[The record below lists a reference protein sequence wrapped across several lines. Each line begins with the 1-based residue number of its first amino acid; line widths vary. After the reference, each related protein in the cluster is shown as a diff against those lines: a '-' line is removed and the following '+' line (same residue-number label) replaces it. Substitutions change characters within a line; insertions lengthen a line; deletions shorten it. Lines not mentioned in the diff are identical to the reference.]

1 MILRDVRVVDLSG
14 GIAGAYLSRLFA
26 DAGADVIRV
35 ESEAGAELRRRSAVP
50 VAEGD
55 NGPLFSF
62 LAAGTRSVSG
72 ALGED
77 ATEELLASADLIVV
91 DDTLTPTAV
100 AGIEARHRSGVITS
114 IRPYGLKGPWAERS
128 LNEFLVQADTGSI
141 SCRGHVSLPPYMAG
155 GDVFEWMAACYAAP
169 PSLAAIDRARRCG
182 RGEVVDVSMA
192 ESTALAASTFA
203 DLSQQMSGRTELPT
217 RSIETPSIERARDGW
232 VGFNTNTRQQFQG
245 FCLMIER
252 PDLMDSEWGDL
263 RTRTAR
269 LDEWSAIVNEW
280 MAEHSVAEIVELAS
294 ELRVPV
300 ARVND
305 GAGVLSEEHL
315 VARGFFATTAEGFRA
330 PRSPRKI
337 DGERSPIP
345 GPAPAI
351 GEHTGQIEPRG
362 GPEPAAVGTVS
373 SGSGGSP
380 DGAVM
385 GAVASEPRGGP
396 ESVGAAS
403 SSDPDAR
410 PLAGVRVVDLTSWW
424 AGPCATQAMA
434 ALGADVIH
442 VESVSHPD
450 GMRLTG
456 MMFGKERWWEWGHM
470 FLAANHDKRALT
482 LDLND
487 PRGRELLLLLVDGA
501 DVVVENFSP
510 RVIEAFGLGWEEL
523 RARNPRLVMVR
534 MPAFG
539 LDGPWR
545 ERVGFAQTMEQMSG
559 MAWLT
564 GHEADQPRIPRG
576 PCDPIAGM
584 HGCFAALLGLRK
596 RNATGQ
602 GVFIESAMV
611 EGAINCAA
619 ELIVEYSANGVRLN
633 RLGNRSRFAAP
644 QGIYETAEPEQWL
657 AISCDSDEAWSA
669 LAGVIGVDAA
679 DLATLEDRQAAHDEL
694 DQHLSRWAA
703 RRSLEAAVDEL
714 ARAGVPAVACRNHAT
729 LRFHPQF
736 EARGFYELVEHR
748 EVGTHYMPA
757 QPYRM
762 RGIERWITNAT
773 PTLGQHNHE
782 ILTELGLSA
791 SEIASLEESG
801 VIGTVPVL

>member
-1 MILRDVRVVDLSG
+1 MILQDIRVIDLSS
-14 GIAGAYLSRLFA
+14 GIAGAYLSRLFV

-35 ESEAGAELRRRSAVP
+35 ETEAGVDLRRRSTAP
-50 VAEGD
+50 VAEGT
-55 NGPLFSF
+55 NGPLFLF
-62 LAAGTRSVSG
+62 LAAGTRSVVG
-72 ALGED
+72 TLGD
-77 ATEELLASADLIVV
+77 ASTEELLASADLIVV
-91 DDTLTPTAV
+91 DDTLTPADV
-100 AGIEARHRSGVITS
+100 AGIQERHRFAVITS
-114 IRPYGLKGPWAERS
+114 IRPYGLEGPWAERS

-141 SCRGHVSLPPYMAG
+141 SCRGHVSLPPYAAG

-169 PSLAAIDRARRCG
+169 PALAAVDRSRRCG
-182 RGEVVDVSMA
+182 LGEVVDVSIA

-203 DLSQQMSGRTELPT
+203 DLSQQMSSRADLPK
-217 RSIETPSIERARDGW
+217 RSLETPSIERAKDGW
-232 VGFNTNTRQQFQG
+232 VGFNTNTRQQFQN

-252 PDLMDSEWGDL
+252 PDLMDSEWADL
-263 RTRTAR
+263 RTRTGR

-315 VARGFFATTAEGFRA
+315 VARGFFATTAEGFEA
-330 PRSPRKI
+330 PRSPRRI
-337 DGERSPIP
+337 DGERPPIP
-345 GPAPAI
+345 GPAPVI
-351 GEHTGQIEPRG
+351 GEHTGQIEPR
-362 GPEPAAVGTVS
+362 PRPAPAAS
-373 SGSGGSP
+373 
-380 DGAVM
+380 
-385 GAVASEPRGGP
+385 
-396 ESVGAAS
+396 AANAPA
-403 SSDPDAR
+403 DLTAR
-410 PLAGVRVVDLTSWW
+410 PLAGIRVVDLTSWW

-442 VESVSHPD
+442 VESVTHPD

-470 FLAANHDKRALT
+470 FLAANHDKRGLT

-487 PRGRELLLLLVDGA
+487 PQGRELLLSLVDGA

-510 RVIEAFGLGWEEL
+510 RVIEAFDLGWDVLSE
-523 RARNPRLVMVR
+523 RNPQLVMVR

-584 HGCFAALLGLRK
+584 HGCFAALLGIRK
-596 RNATGQ
+596 RNSTGS

-619 ELIVEYSANGVRLN
+619 EMIVEYSANGTTLS

-644 QGIYETAEPEQWL
+644 QGIYETAESEQWL
-657 AISCDSDEAWSA
+657 AISCDSDEAWLA
-669 LAGVIGVDAA
+669 LAAAIGVDAGEF
-679 DLATLEDRQAAHDEL
+679 ATLEDRQAAHDEI
-694 DQHLSRWAA
+694 DQLVARWAE
-703 RRSLEAAVDEL
+703 RRGLTQAEEEL
-714 ARAGVPAVACRNHAT
+714 VGAGVPAIACRNHAT

-791 SEIASLEESG
+791 AEIASLEQSG
-801 VIGTVPVL
+801 RIGTIPVL

>member
-1 MILRDVRVVDLSG
+1 MILGDVRVVDLSV

-35 ESEAGAELRRRSAVP
+35 EPEAGVGLRRRSSIRVS
-50 VAEGD
+50 EGAD
-55 NGPLFSF
+55 GPLFSF
-62 LAAGTRSVSG
+62 LAAGTRSVVG
-72 ALGED
+72 RLGEE
-77 ATEELLASADLIVV
+77 AVEELLASADLIVV
-91 DDTLTPTAV
+91 DDTLGPAV
-100 AGIEARHRSGVITS
+100 VGDIEGRHRFAVITS
-114 IRPYGLKGPWAERS
+114 IRPYGLKGPWAQRS

-141 SCRGHVSLPPYMAG
+141 ICRGHASLPPYMAG

-169 PSLAAIDRARRCG
+169 PSLAAVDRSRRCG
-182 RGEVVDVSMA
+182 TGEVVDVSIA

-203 DLSQQMSGRTELPT
+203 DLSQQMSGRTDLPM

-232 VGFNTNTRQQFQG
+232 VGFNTNTRQQFQS

-252 PDLMDSEWGDL
+252 PDLMDSEWADL

-280 MAEHSVAEIVELAS
+280 MERHAVSEIVELAS

-315 VARGFFATTAEGFRA
+315 LARGFFAATADGFEA
-330 PRSPRKI
+330 PRSPRRI
-337 DGERSPIP
+337 DGERPPVP

-351 GEHTGQIEPRG
+351 GEHTGQIEPRPRP
-362 GPEPAAVGTVS
+362 GP
-373 SGSGGSP
+373 
-380 DGAVM
+380 
-385 GAVASEPRGGP
+385 
-396 ESVGAAS
+396 AS
-403 SSDPDAR
+403 SAAADPDAR
-410 PLAGVRVVDLTSWW
+410 PLAGIRVIDLTSWW

-442 VESVSHPD
+442 VESVTHPD

-456 MMFGKERWWEWGHM
+456 MMFGHQRWWEWGHM
-470 FLAANHDKRALT
+470 FLAVNHDKRGLT

-487 PRGRELLLLLVDGA
+487 PRGRELLLRLVDGA

-510 RVIEAFGLGWEEL
+510 RVFEAFDLNWDVLSE
-523 RARNPRLVMVR
+523 RNPQLVMVR

-596 RNATGQ
+596 RDTTGK

-619 ELIVEYSANGVRLN
+619 EMIVEYSANGVTLN

-657 AISCDSDEAWSA
+657 AISCGSDQAWMA
-669 LAGVIGVDAA
+669 LAGVVGVDA
-679 DLATLEDRQAAHDEL
+679 DEYATLEERQGAHDQIDL
-694 DQHLSRWAA
+694 HVARWVASRTLVQA
-703 RRSLEAAVDEL
+703 EDEL
-714 ARAGVPAVACRNHAT
+714 AEAGVDAIACRNHSR

-736 EARGFYELVEHR
+736 EDRRFYELVEHP

-773 PTLGQHNHE
+773 PMLGQHNHE

>member
-1 MILRDVRVVDLSG
+1 MILQDIRVIDLSS
-14 GIAGAYLSRLFA
+14 GIAGAYLSRLFV

-35 ESEAGAELRRRSAVP
+35 ETEAGVGLRRRSTAP
-50 VAEGD
+50 VAEGT

-62 LAAGTRSVSG
+62 LAAGTRSVVG
-72 ALGED
+72 ALGD
-77 ATEELLASADLIVV
+77 TATEELLASADLIVV
-91 DDTLTPTAV
+91 DDTLTPADV
-100 AGIEARHRSGVITS
+100 AGIQERHRFAVITS
-114 IRPYGLKGPWAERS
+114 IRPYGLEGPWAERS
-128 LNEFLVQADTGSI
+128 FNEFLVQADTGSI
-141 SCRGHVSLPPYMAG
+141 SCRGHVSLPPYAAG

-169 PSLAAIDRARRCG
+169 PALAAVDRSRRCG
-182 RGEVVDVSMA
+182 LGEVVDVSIA

-203 DLSQQMSGRTELPT
+203 DLSQQMSGRADLPK
-217 RSIETPSIERARDGW
+217 RSLETPSIERAKDGW
-232 VGFNTNTRQQFQG
+232 VGFNTNTRQQFQN

-252 PDLMDSEWGDL
+252 PDLMDSEWADL
-263 RTRTAR
+263 RTRTGR

-315 VARGFFATTAEGFRA
+315 VARGFFATTAEGFEA
-330 PRSPRKI
+330 PRSPRRI
-337 DGERSPIP
+337 DGERPPIP
-345 GPAPAI
+345 GPAPVI
-351 GEHTGQIEPRG
+351 GEHTGQIEPR
-362 GPEPAAVGTVS
+362 PRPAPAAS
-373 SGSGGSP
+373 
-380 DGAVM
+380 
-385 GAVASEPRGGP
+385 
-396 ESVGAAS
+396 AANAPA
-403 SSDPDAR
+403 DLTAR
-410 PLAGVRVVDLTSWW
+410 PLAGIRVVDLTSWW

-442 VESVSHPD
+442 VESVTHPD

-470 FLAANHDKRALT
+470 FLAANHDKRGLT

-487 PRGRELLLLLVDGA
+487 PQGRELLLSLVDGA

-510 RVIEAFGLGWEEL
+510 RVIEAFDLGWDVL
-523 RARNPRLVMVR
+523 SKRNPQLVMVR

-584 HGCFAALLGLRK
+584 HGCFAALVGLRK
-596 RNATGQ
+596 RNSTGS

-619 ELIVEYSANGVRLN
+619 EMIVEHSANGTRLS

-644 QGIYETAEPEQWL
+644 QGIYETAESEQWL
-657 AISCDSDEAWSA
+657 AISCDSDEAWLA
-669 LAGVIGVDAA
+669 LAAAIGVDAGEF
-679 DLATLEDRQAAHDEL
+679 ATLEDRQAAHDEI
-694 DQHLSRWAA
+694 DQLVARWAE
-703 RRSLEAAVDEL
+703 RRGLTQAEEEL
-714 ARAGVPAVACRNHAT
+714 VGAGVPAIACRNHAT

-791 SEIASLEESG
+791 AEIASLEQSG
-801 VIGTVPVL
+801 RIGTIPVL

>member
-1 MILRDVRVVDLSG
+1 MILQDIRVIDLSS
-14 GIAGAYLSRLFA
+14 GIAGAYLSRLFV

-35 ESEAGAELRRRSAVP
+35 ETEAGVDLRRRSSVP
-50 VAEGD
+50 LADGA

-62 LAAGTRSVSG
+62 LAAGTRSVVG
-72 ALGED
+72 ALGD
-77 ATEELLASADLIVV
+77 ASTEELLASADLIVV
-91 DDTLTPTAV
+91 DDTLTPADV
-100 AGIEARHRSGVITS
+100 GGFQERHRFAVITS
-114 IRPYGLKGPWAERS
+114 IRPYGLEGPWAERS

-169 PSLAAIDRARRCG
+169 PTLAAVDRSRRCG
-182 RGEVVDVSMA
+182 LGEVVDVSIA

-217 RSIETPSIERARDGW
+217 RSIETPSIERAKDGW
-232 VGFNTNTRQQFQG
+232 VGFNTNTRQQFQN

-252 PDLMDSEWGDL
+252 PDLMDSEWADL
-263 RTRTAR
+263 RTRTGR
-269 LDEWSAIVNEW
+269 LGEWSAIVNEW
-280 MAEHSVAEIVELAS
+280 MAQHSVAEIVDLAS

-315 VARGFFATTAEGFRA
+315 VERDFFANTAEGFEA

-337 DGERSPIP
+337 DGERPPIP

-351 GEHTGQIEPRG
+351 GEHTGQIASRPR
-362 GPEPAAVGTVS
+362 PAPAANA
-373 SGSGGSP
+373 P
-380 DGAVM
+380 D
-385 GAVASEPRGGP
+385 
-396 ESVGAAS
+396 
-403 SSDPDAR
+403 DLTAR
-410 PLAGVRVVDLTSWW
+410 PLAGIRVVDLTSWW

-442 VESVSHPD
+442 VESVTHPD

-456 MMFGKERWWEWGHM
+456 MMFGKQRWWEWGHM
-470 FLAANHDKRALT
+470 FLAANHDKRGLT

-487 PRGRELLLLLVDGA
+487 QQGRDLLLSLVDGA

-510 RVIEAFGLGWEEL
+510 RVIEAFDLGWDVL
-523 RARNPRLVMVR
+523 SKRNPQLVMVR

-584 HGCFAALLGLRK
+584 HGCFAALLGIRK
-596 RNATGQ
+596 RNSTGS

-619 ELIVEYSANGVRLN
+619 EMIVEYSANGTTLS

-644 QGIYETAEPEQWL
+644 QGIYETAESEQWL
-657 AISCDSDEAWSA
+657 AISCDSDEAWLA
-669 LAGVIGVDAA
+669 LAAAIGVDAGEF
-679 DLATLEDRQAAHDEL
+679 ATLEDRQAAHDEI
-694 DQHLSRWAA
+694 DQLVARWAESRGLTQA
-703 RRSLEAAVDEL
+703 EEEL
-714 ARAGVPAVACRNHAT
+714 VGAGVPAIACRNHAT

-791 SEIASLEESG
+791 AEIASLEQSG
-801 VIGTVPVL
+801 RIGTIPVV

>member
-1 MILRDVRVVDLSG
+1 MILRDVRVADLSG

-35 ESEAGAELRRRSAVP
+35 ESETGVDLRRRSAVP
-50 VAEGD
+50 LADGD

-62 LAAGTRSVSG
+62 LAAGTRSVVG
-72 ALGED
+72 ALGEG
-77 ATEELLASADLIVV
+77 ATEELLAGADLIVV
-91 DDTLTPTAV
+91 DDTLSPAVV
-100 AGIEARHRSGVITS
+100 AGIEARHRSAVITS
-114 IRPYGLKGPWAERS
+114 IRPYGLEGPWAERS

-169 PSLAAIDRARRCG
+169 PSLAAVDWARRSG
-182 RGEVVDVSMA
+182 PGEVVDVSIA

-217 RSIETPSIERARDGW
+217 RSIETPSIERAKDGW

-315 VARGFFATTAEGFRA
+315 VARGFFATTAEGFKA
-330 PRSPRKI
+330 PRSARKI

-351 GEHTGQIEPRG
+351 GEHTGRIEPRRC
-362 GPEPAAVGTVS
+362 PVPAANA
-373 SGSGGSP
+373 
-380 DGAVM
+380 AVD
-385 GAVASEPRGGP
+385 A
-396 ESVGAAS
+396 
-403 SSDPDAR
+403 DAR

-442 VESVSHPD
+442 VESVTHPD

-470 FLAANHDKRALT
+470 FLAVNHDKRALT

-487 PRGRELLLLLVDGA
+487 PRGRELLLSLVDGA

-523 RARNPRLVMVR
+523 RNRNPRLVMVR

-596 RNATGQ
+596 RDATGE

-619 ELIVEYSANGVRLN
+619 ELIVEHSANSVALN

-644 QGIYETAEPEQWL
+644 QGVYETAEPEQWL
-657 AISCDSDEAWSA
+657 AVSCDSDEAWSA
-669 LAGVIGVDAA
+669 LAGVIGVGAA
-679 DLATLEDRQAAHDEL
+679 DFATLEDRQAAHDEL
-694 DQHLSRWAA
+694 DRHISRWAA
-703 RRSLEAAVDEL
+703 RRSLEGAVDEL
-714 ARAGVPAVACRNHAT
+714 ASAAVPAIACRNHAE

-736 EARGFYELVEHR
+736 EARGFYELVEHP
-748 EVGTHYMPA
+748 EAGTHYMPA

-762 RGIERWITNAT
+762 RGIERWITDAT

-782 ILTELGLSA
+782 ILAELGLSA
-791 SEIASLEESG
+791 SEIQSLEESG

>member
-1 MILRDVRVVDLSG
+1 MILRDVRVADLSG
-14 GIAGAYLSRLFA
+14 GISGAYLSRLFA
-26 DAGADVIRV
+26 DAGADVVRV
-35 ESEAGAELRRRSAVP
+35 ESETGVELRRRSAVP

-62 LAAGTRSVSG
+62 LAAGTRSVVG
-72 ALGED
+72 ALGEQ
-77 ATEELLASADLIVV
+77 AVEEMLADADLIVV
-91 DDTLTPTAV
+91 DDTLTPADV
-100 AGIEARHRSGVITS
+100 AGVEARHRFGVITS
-114 IRPYGLKGPWAERS
+114 IRPYGLTGPWAERS

-169 PSLAAIDRARRCG
+169 PTLAAIDRARRSG
-182 RGEVVDVSMA
+182 RGEVVDVSIA
-192 ESTALAASTFA
+192 ESSALAASTFA

-269 LDEWSAIVNEW
+269 LDEWSAIVDEW
-280 MAEHSVAEIVELAS
+280 MAEHSVAEIVESAS

-315 VARGFFATTAEGFRA
+315 VARGFFAATAEGFEA
-330 PRSPRKI
+330 PRSPRRV
-337 DGERSPIP
+337 DGERPPVP

-351 GEHTGQIEPRG
+351 DEHTGRIEPRCR
-362 GPEPAAVGTVS
+362 PAPTANA
-373 SGSGGSP
+373 P
-380 DGAVM
+380 A
-385 GAVASEPRGGP
+385 
-396 ESVGAAS
+396 
-403 SSDPDAR
+403 DPDAR
-410 PLAGVRVVDLTSWW
+410 PLAGIRVVDLTSWW

-470 FLAANHDKRALT
+470 FLAANHDKRGLT

-487 PRGRELLLLLVDGA
+487 PRGRDLLLSLVDGA

-596 RNATGQ
+596 RNATGE

-611 EGAINCAA
+611 EGAVNCAA
-619 ELIVEYSANGVRLN
+619 ELIVEYSANGVTLD

-644 QGIYETAEPEQWL
+644 QGVYETAEPEQWL
-657 AISCDSDEAWSA
+657 AVCCDSDEAWSA

-679 DLATLEDRQAAHDEL
+679 DFATLEDRQAAHDEL
-694 DQHLSRWAA
+694 DRHISRWAA
-703 RRSLEAAVDEL
+703 RRSLEGAVDEL
-714 ARAGVPAVACRNHAT
+714 ARAGAGAVACRNHAE

-736 EARGFYELVEHR
+736 EARGFYELVEHP

-791 SEIASLEESG
+791 SEIASLEQSG
-801 VIGTVPVL
+801 VIGTAPVL

>member
-1 MILRDVRVVDLSG
+1 MLTPVLQDVRVVDLSS
-14 GIAGAYLSRLFA
+14 GIAGAYLSRLFV
-26 DAGADVIRV
+26 DAGADVVRV
-35 ESEAGAELRRRSAVP
+35 ESETGAALRRRSAVP
-50 VAEGD
+50 LAEGA
-55 NGPLFSF
+55 NGALFTF
-62 LAAGTRSVSG
+62 LAAGTRSVVG
-72 ALGED
+72 ALSDG
-77 ATEELLASADLIVV
+77 AIEELLASTDLIVV
-91 DDTLTPTAV
+91 DDALTPADV
-100 AGIEARHRSGVITS
+100 DGIHQRHRFGVITS
-114 IRPYGLKGPWAERS
+114 IRPYGLEGPWAEKR
-128 LNEFLVQADTGSI
+128 LNEFLLQADSGSI
-141 SCRGHVSLPPYMAG
+141 LCRGHASMPPYMAG

-169 PSLAAIDRARRCG
+169 PTLAAIDRSRRCG
-182 RGEVVDVSMA
+182 QGEVVDVSIA

-203 DLSQQMSGRTELPT
+203 DLSQQMSGRTDLAA
-217 RSIETPSIERARDGW
+217 RSLETPSIERAEDGW
-232 VGFNTNTRQQFQG
+232 VGFNTNTRQQFQS

-252 PDLMDSEWGDL
+252 PDLMDSEWADL

-280 MAEHSVAEIVELAS
+280 MAQHSVAEIVELAS

-315 VARGFFATTAEGFRA
+315 VARGFFADTAEGFRA
-330 PRSPRKI
+330 PRSPRMI
-337 DGERSPIP
+337 DGERPPIP

-351 GEHTGQIEPRG
+351 GEHSGRIESRPRL
-362 GPEPAAVGTVS
+362 
-373 SGSGGSP
+373 
-380 DGAVM
+380 
-385 GAVASEPRGGP
+385 
-396 ESVGAAS
+396 ESVATTENAS
-403 SSDPDAR
+403 GDPTAR
-410 PLAGVRVVDLTSWW
+410 PLTGIRVVDLTSWW

-442 VESVSHPD
+442 VESVTHPD

-470 FLAANHDKRALT
+470 FLAANHDKRGLT

-487 PRGRELLLLLVDGA
+487 PQGRELLLSLVEGA

-510 RVIEAFGLGWEEL
+510 RVIEAFDLDWNVL
-523 RARNPRLVMVR
+523 RERNPRLVMVR

-559 MAWLT
+559 MAALT
-564 GHEADQPRIPRG
+564 GHETDQPRIPRG

-584 HGCFAALLGLRK
+584 HGCFAALLGIRK
-596 RNATGQ
+596 RDSTGG

-619 ELIVEYSANGVRLN
+619 EMIVEYSANGATLS

-644 QGIYETAEPEQWL
+644 QGIYETVESEQWL
-657 AISCDSDEAWSA
+657 AISCDSDEAWRS
-669 LAGVIGVDAA
+669 LAEVIGADAEEF
-679 DLATLEDRQAAHDEL
+679 ATLEDRQAAHDEI
-694 DQHLSRWAA
+694 DQLVARWAENRDLTQA
-703 RRSLEAAVDEL
+703 EEEL
-714 ARAGVPAVACRNHAT
+714 VGAGVGAIACRNHAV

-736 EARGFYELVEHR
+736 EARGFYELVEHC
-748 EVGTHYMPA
+748 EVGIHYMPG

-791 SEIASLEESG
+791 AEIASLEQSG
-801 VIGTVPVL
+801 RIGTIPVL

>member
-1 MILRDVRVVDLSG
+1 MTRILQDVRVVDLSG

-26 DAGADVIRV
+26 DAGADVVRV
-35 ESEAGAELRRRSAVP
+35 ESEAGVDLRRRSAAP
-50 VAEGD
+50 LEEGA
-55 NGPLFSF
+55 NGPLFAF
-62 LAAGTRSVSG
+62 LAAGTRSVVG
-72 ALGED
+72 ALND
-77 ATEELLASADLIVV
+77 AATEELLATADLIVV
-91 DDTLTPTAV
+91 DDSLTPSEV
-100 AGIEARHRSGVITS
+100 DGIHERHRLAVITS
-114 IRPYGLKGPWAERS
+114 IRPYGLHGPWANRR

-141 SCRGHVSLPPYMAG
+141 LCRGHVSMPPYMAG

-169 PSLAAIDRARRCG
+169 PSLAAIDRSRRCG
-182 RGEVVDVSMA
+182 QCEIVDVSIA

-203 DLSQQMSGRTELPT
+203 DLSQQMSGRTDLPM
-217 RSIETPSIERARDGW
+217 RSLETPSIERARDGW
-232 VGFNTNTRQQFQG
+232 VGFNTNTRQQFQS

-252 PDLMDSEWGDL
+252 PDLMDSEWADL

-269 LDEWSAIVNEW
+269 LDEWSAIVDEW
-280 MAEHSVAEIVELAS
+280 MAQHSVAEIVEAAS

-315 VARGFFATTAEGFRA
+315 VARGFFADTAAGFAA
-330 PRSPRKI
+330 PRSPRII
-337 DGERSPIP
+337 DGERPPAP
-345 GPAPAI
+345 GPAPMI
-351 GEHTGQIEPRG
+351 GEHTGRIESRPRV
-362 GPEPAAVGTVS
+362 EPVRGAPDA
-373 SGSGGSP
+373 SG
-380 DGAVM
+380 
-385 GAVASEPRGGP
+385 
-396 ESVGAAS
+396 
-403 SSDPDAR
+403 DPTAR

-442 VESVSHPD
+442 VESVTHPD

-456 MMFGKERWWEWGHM
+456 MMFGKQRWWEWGHM
-470 FLAANHDKRALT
+470 FLAANHDKRGLT

-487 PRGRELLLLLVDGA
+487 PEGRELLLALVEGA

-510 RVIEAFGLGWEEL
+510 RVIEAFDLDWDVL
-523 RARNPRLVMVR
+523 RARNPQLVMVR

-564 GHEADQPRIPRG
+564 GHETDQPRIPRG

-584 HGCFAALLGLRK
+584 HGCFAALLGIRK
-596 RNATGQ
+596 RDSTGR

-619 ELIVEYSANGVRLN
+619 EMIVEYSANGTTLS

-644 QGIYETAEPEQWL
+644 QGVYETAEPEQWL
-657 AISCDSDEAWSA
+657 AISCDSDEAWLA
-669 LAGVIGVDAA
+669 LTKVIGVDTEQY
-679 DLATLEDRQAAHDEL
+679 ATLRDRQAAHDEIDRL
-694 DQHLSRWAA
+694 VARWAVT
-703 RRSLEAAVDEL
+703 RSPAQAEEEL
-714 ARAGVPAVACRNHAT
+714 VGAGVGAIACRNHAT

-736 EARGFYELVEHR
+736 EARGFYELVEHS
-748 EVGTHYMPA
+748 EVGTHYMPG

-762 RGIERWITNAT
+762 RGIEQWIINAT

-782 ILTELGLSA
+782 ILTELGLSTA
-791 SEIASLEESG
+791 EIASLERSG
-801 VIGTVPVL
+801 RIGTVPVL

>member
-1 MILRDVRVVDLSG
+1 MLTPVLQDVRVVDLSS
-14 GIAGAYLSRLFA
+14 GIAGAYLSRLFV
-26 DAGADVIRV
+26 DAGADVVRV
-35 ESEAGAELRRRSAVP
+35 ESEAGAALRRRSAVP
-50 VAEGD
+50 LAEGA
-55 NGPLFSF
+55 NGALFTF
-62 LAAGTRSVSG
+62 LAAGTRSVVG
-72 ALGED
+72 ALRD
-77 ATEELLASADLIVV
+77 AAVEELLAGTDLIVV
-91 DDTLTPTAV
+91 DDAFTPADV
-100 AGIEARHRSGVITS
+100 DGIHQRHRFGVITS
-114 IRPYGLKGPWAERS
+114 IRPYGLEGPWAEKR
-128 LNEFLVQADTGSI
+128 LNEFLLQADSGSI
-141 SCRGHVSLPPYMAG
+141 LCRGHASMPPYMAG

-169 PSLAAIDRARRCG
+169 PSLAAIDRSRRCG
-182 RGEVVDVSMA
+182 QGEVVDVSIA

-203 DLSQQMSGRTELPT
+203 DLSHQMSGRTDLAA
-217 RSIETPSIERARDGW
+217 RSLETPSIERAEDGW
-232 VGFNTNTRQQFQG
+232 VGFNTNTRQQFQN

-252 PDLMDSEWGDL
+252 PDLMDSEWADL

-280 MAEHSVAEIVELAS
+280 MPQHSVAEIVELAS

-315 VARGFFATTAEGFRA
+315 VARGFFADTAEGFKA
-330 PRSPRKI
+330 PRSPRMI
-337 DGERSPIP
+337 DGERPPIP
-345 GPAPAI
+345 GPAPTI
-351 GEHTGQIEPRG
+351 GEHTGQIESRPRLEPMAT
-362 GPEPAAVGTVS
+362 PENA
-373 SGSGGSP
+373 SG
-380 DGAVM
+380 
-385 GAVASEPRGGP
+385 
-396 ESVGAAS
+396 
-403 SSDPDAR
+403 DPTAR
-410 PLAGVRVVDLTSWW
+410 PLTGIRVVDLTSWW

-442 VESVSHPD
+442 VESVTHPD

-470 FLAANHDKRALT
+470 FLAANHDKRGLT

-487 PRGRELLLLLVDGA
+487 PQGRELLLSLVEGA

-510 RVIEAFGLGWEEL
+510 RVIEAFDLDWNVL
-523 RARNPRLVMVR
+523 RERNPQLVMVR

-559 MAWLT
+559 MAALT
-564 GHEADQPRIPRG
+564 GHETDQPRIPRG

-584 HGCFAALLGLRK
+584 HGCFAALLGIRK
-596 RNATGQ
+596 RDSTGR

-619 ELIVEYSANGVRLN
+619 EMIVEYSANGATLS

-644 QGIYETAEPEQWL
+644 QGIYETAESEQWL
-657 AISCDSDEAWSA
+657 AISCDSDEAWRA
-669 LAGVIGVDAA
+669 LAEVIGADAEEF
-679 DLATLEDRQAAHDEL
+679 ATLEDRQAAHDEIDKL
-694 DQHLSRWAA
+694 VARWAENRDLTQA
-703 RRSLEAAVDEL
+703 EEEL
-714 ARAGVPAVACRNHAT
+714 VGAGVGAIACRNHAV

-736 EARGFYELVEHR
+736 EARGFYELVEHC
-748 EVGTHYMPA
+748 EVGTHYMPG

-791 SEIASLEESG
+791 AEIASLEQSG
-801 VIGTVPVL
+801 RIGTVPVL

>member
-1 MILRDVRVVDLSG
+1 MILQDIRVIDLSS
-14 GIAGAYLSRLFA
+14 GIAGAYLSRLFV

-35 ESEAGAELRRRSAVP
+35 ETEAGVGLRRRSSVP
-50 VAEGD
+50 LADGA
-55 NGPLFSF
+55 NGPLFLF
-62 LAAGTRSVSG
+62 LAAGTRSVAG
-72 ALGED
+72 ALGD
-77 ATEELLASADLIVV
+77 ASTEELLASADLIVV
-91 DDTLTPTAV
+91 DDTLTPADV
-100 AGIEARHRSGVITS
+100 AGIQRRHRIAVITS
-114 IRPYGLKGPWAERS
+114 IRPYGLEGPWAERS
-128 LNEFLVQADTGSI
+128 LNEFLVQADTGST

-169 PSLAAIDRARRCG
+169 PSLAAIDRSRRCG
-182 RGEVVDVSMA
+182 RGEVVDVSIA

-203 DLSQQMSGRTELPT
+203 DLSQQMSGRTDLPK
-217 RSIETPSIERARDGW
+217 RSLETPSIERAKDGW
-232 VGFNTNTRQQFQG
+232 VGFNTNTRQQFQN

-252 PDLMDSEWGDL
+252 PDLMDSEWADL
-263 RTRTAR
+263 RTRTGR

-315 VARGFFATTAEGFRA
+315 VARGFFANTAEGFEA
-330 PRSPRKI
+330 PRSPRRI
-337 DGERSPIP
+337 DGERPPIP

-351 GEHTGQIEPRG
+351 GEHTGQIESRPR
-362 GPEPAAVGTVS
+362 PAPAAS
-373 SGSGGSP
+373 
-380 DGAVM
+380 
-385 GAVASEPRGGP
+385 
-396 ESVGAAS
+396 AANAPA
-403 SSDPDAR
+403 DLTAR
-410 PLAGVRVVDLTSWW
+410 PLAGIRVVDLTSWW

-442 VESVSHPD
+442 VESVTHPD

-456 MMFGKERWWEWGHM
+456 MMFDKQRWWEWGHM
-470 FLAANHDKRALT
+470 FLAANHDKRGLT

-487 PRGRELLLLLVDGA
+487 QQGRELLLSLVDSA

-510 RVIEAFGLGWEEL
+510 RVIEAFDLGWDVL
-523 RARNPRLVMVR
+523 SKRNPQLVMVR

-584 HGCFAALLGLRK
+584 HGCFAALVGIRK
-596 RNATGQ
+596 RNSTGS
-602 GVFIESAMV
+602 GVFVESAMV

-619 ELIVEYSANGVRLN
+619 EMIVEYSANGTTLS

-644 QGIYETAEPEQWL
+644 QGIYETAESEQWL
-657 AISCDSDEAWSA
+657 AISCDSDEAWLA
-669 LAGVIGVDAA
+669 LAAAIGVDAGEF
-679 DLATLEDRQAAHDEL
+679 ATLEDRQAAHDEI
-694 DQHLSRWAA
+694 DQLVVRWAE
-703 RRSLEAAVDEL
+703 RRGLTQAEEEL
-714 ARAGVPAVACRNHAT
+714 VGAGVPAIACRNHAT

-748 EVGTHYMPA
+748 EVGPHYMPA

-791 SEIASLEESG
+791 AEIASLEQSG
-801 VIGTVPVL
+801 RIGTIPVL

>member
-1 MILRDVRVVDLSG
+1 MILQDIRVIDLSS
-14 GIAGAYLSRLFA
+14 GIAGAYLSRLFV

-35 ESEAGAELRRRSAVP
+35 ETEAGVGLRRRSTAP
-50 VAEGD
+50 VAEGT

-62 LAAGTRSVSG
+62 LAAGTRSVVG
-72 ALGED
+72 ALGD
-77 ATEELLASADLIVV
+77 TATEELLASADLIVV
-91 DDTLTPTAV
+91 DDTLTPADV
-100 AGIEARHRSGVITS
+100 AGIQERHRFAVITS
-114 IRPYGLKGPWAERS
+114 IRPYGLEGPWAERS

-141 SCRGHVSLPPYMAG
+141 SCRGHVSLPPYAAG

-169 PSLAAIDRARRCG
+169 PALAAVDRSRRCG
-182 RGEVVDVSMA
+182 LGEVVDVSIA

-203 DLSQQMSGRTELPT
+203 DLSQQMSGRADLPK
-217 RSIETPSIERARDGW
+217 RSLETPSIERAQDGW
-232 VGFNTNTRQQFQG
+232 VGFNTNTHQQFQN

-252 PDLMDSEWGDL
+252 PDLMDSEWADL
-263 RTRTAR
+263 RTRTGR

-315 VARGFFATTAEGFRA
+315 VARGFFATTAEGFEA
-330 PRSPRKI
+330 PRSPRRI
-337 DGERSPIP
+337 DGERPPIP
-345 GPAPAI
+345 GTAPVI
-351 GEHTGQIEPRG
+351 GEHTGQIEPR
-362 GPEPAAVGTVS
+362 PRPAPAAS
-373 SGSGGSP
+373 
-380 DGAVM
+380 
-385 GAVASEPRGGP
+385 
-396 ESVGAAS
+396 AANAPA
-403 SSDPDAR
+403 DLTAR
-410 PLAGVRVVDLTSWW
+410 PLAGIRVVDLTSWW

-442 VESVSHPD
+442 VESVTHPD

-470 FLAANHDKRALT
+470 FLAANHDKRGLT

-487 PRGRELLLLLVDGA
+487 PQGRELLLSLVDSA

-510 RVIEAFGLGWEEL
+510 RVIEAFDLGWDVLSE
-523 RARNPRLVMVR
+523 RNPQLVMVR

-584 HGCFAALLGLRK
+584 HGCFAALVGIRK
-596 RNATGQ
+596 RNSTGS

-619 ELIVEYSANGVRLN
+619 EMIVEYSANGTTLS

-644 QGIYETAEPEQWL
+644 QGIYETAESEQWL
-657 AISCDSDEAWSA
+657 AISCDSDEAWLA
-669 LAGVIGVDAA
+669 LAAAIGVDAGEF
-679 DLATLEDRQAAHDEL
+679 ATLEDRQAAHDEI
-694 DQHLSRWAA
+694 DQLVARWAESRGLTQA
-703 RRSLEAAVDEL
+703 EEEL
-714 ARAGVPAVACRNHAT
+714 VGAGVPAIACRNHAT

-791 SEIASLEESG
+791 AEIASLEQSG
-801 VIGTVPVL
+801 RIGTIPVL

>member
-1 MILRDVRVVDLSG
+1 MILSDIRVADLSG

-26 DAGADVIRV
+26 DGGADVIRV
-35 ESEAGAELRRRSAVP
+35 ESEAGVDLRRRSTAP
-50 VAEGD
+50 VAAGT

-62 LAAGTRSVSG
+62 LAAGTRSVVG

-77 ATEELLASADLIVV
+77 PTEELLTSADLIVV
-91 DDTLTPTAV
+91 DDRLPPAVV
-100 AGIEARHRSGVITS
+100 AGIQQRHRFAVITS
-114 IRPYGLKGPWAERS
+114 IRPYGLEGPWAERS

-169 PSLAAIDRARRCG
+169 PSLAAIDRSRRCG
-182 RGEVVDVSMA
+182 RGEVVDVSIA

-203 DLSQQMSGRTELPT
+203 DLSQQMSGRSDLPK
-217 RSIETPSIERARDGW
+217 RSLETPSIERARDGW
-232 VGFNTNTRQQFQG
+232 VGFNTNTRQQFQN

-252 PDLMDSEWGDL
+252 PDLMDSEWADL
-263 RTRTAR
+263 RTRTGR

-315 VARGFFATTAEGFRA
+315 VARGFFATTAEGFEA
-330 PRSPRKI
+330 PRSPRRI
-337 DGERSPIP
+337 DGERPPIP
-345 GPAPAI
+345 GPAPVI
-351 GEHTGQIEPRG
+351 GEHTGQIESRPR
-362 GPEPAAVGTVS
+362 PAPAAS
-373 SGSGGSP
+373 
-380 DGAVM
+380 
-385 GAVASEPRGGP
+385 
-396 ESVGAAS
+396 AANAPA
-403 SSDPDAR
+403 DLTAR
-410 PLAGVRVVDLTSWW
+410 PLAGIRVVDLTSWW

-442 VESVSHPD
+442 VESVTHPD

-456 MMFGKERWWEWGHM
+456 MMFGKQRWWEWGHM
-470 FLAANHDKRALT
+470 FLAANHDKRGLT

-487 PRGRELLLLLVDGA
+487 PQGRELLLSLVDSA

-510 RVIEAFGLGWEEL
+510 RVIEAFDLGWDVL
-523 RARNPRLVMVR
+523 SKRNPQLVMVR

-584 HGCFAALLGLRK
+584 HGCFAALLGIRK
-596 RNATGQ
+596 RNSTGS

-619 ELIVEYSANGVRLN
+619 EMIVEYSANGTTLS

-644 QGIYETAEPEQWL
+644 QGIYETVESEQWL
-657 AISCDSDEAWSA
+657 AISCDSDEAWLT
-669 LAGVIGVDAA
+669 LAAAIGVDAGEF
-679 DLATLEDRQAAHDEL
+679 ATLEDRQAAHDEI
-694 DQHLSRWAA
+694 DQLVARWAESRGLTQA
-703 RRSLEAAVDEL
+703 EEEL
-714 ARAGVPAVACRNHAT
+714 VGAGVPAIACRNHAT

-791 SEIASLEESG
+791 AEIASLEQSG
-801 VIGTVPVL
+801 RIGTIPVL

>member
-1 MILRDVRVVDLSG
+1 MILRDVRVADLSD
-14 GIAGAYLSRLFA
+14 GIAGSYLSRLFA

-35 ESEAGAELRRRSAVP
+35 ESEAGAELRRRSEVP
-50 VAEGD
+50 VAED
-55 NGPLFSF
+55 AHGPLFSF
-62 LAAGTRSVSG
+62 LAAGTRSVVG
-72 ALGED
+72 GLGEN
-77 ATEELLASADLIVV
+77 AVEALLADSDLIVV
-91 DDTLTPTAV
+91 DHTVTPAVV
-100 AGIEARHRSGVITS
+100 AGIEARHRFGVITS
-114 IRPYGLKGPWAERS
+114 IRPYGLAGPWAERS

-141 SCRGHVSLPPYMAG
+141 SCRGHVSLSPYMAG

-169 PSLAAIDRARRCG
+169 PSLAAIDRARRSG
-182 RGEVVDVSMA
+182 RGEVVDVSIA
-192 ESTALAASTFA
+192 ESSALAASTFA

-269 LDEWSAIVNEW
+269 LDEWSAIVDEW
-280 MAEHSVAEIVELAS
+280 MAEHSVAEIVDLAS

-315 VARGFFATTAEGFRA
+315 VARGFFAATAEGFEA
-330 PRSPRKI
+330 PRSPRII
-337 DGERSPIP
+337 DGERPPVP

-351 GEHTGQIEPRG
+351 GEHTGRIESRSR
-362 GPEPAAVGTVS
+362 PAPTANAPADS
-373 SGSGGSP
+373 
-380 DGAVM
+380 
-385 GAVASEPRGGP
+385 
-396 ESVGAAS
+396 
-403 SSDPDAR
+403 DAR
-410 PLAGVRVVDLTSWW
+410 PLAGIRVIDLTSWW

-442 VESVSHPD
+442 VESVTRPD

-470 FLAANHDKRALT
+470 FLAVNHDKRGLT

-487 PRGRELLLLLVDGA
+487 TRGRELLLRLVDDA

-523 RARNPRLVMVR
+523 RARNSRLVMVR

-596 RNATGQ
+596 RNATGE

-611 EGAINCAA
+611 EGAVNCAA
-619 ELIVEYSANGVRLN
+619 ELIVEHSANGVRLN

-644 QGIYETAEPEQWL
+644 QGIYETADPDQWL
-657 AISCDSDEAWSA
+657 AVCCDSDEAWTP
-669 LAGVIGVDAA
+669 LAEIIGVDAA
-679 DLATLEDRQAAHDEL
+679 DYSTLEDRQAAHDEL
-694 DQHLSRWAA
+694 DRHMSRWAA
-703 RRSLEAAVDEL
+703 RRSLQGAVDEL
-714 ARAGVPAVACRNHAT
+714 ARAGVGAVACRNHAE

-801 VIGTVPVL
+801 VTGTVPVL

>member
-1 MILRDVRVVDLSG
+1 MILSDIRVADLSG

-26 DAGADVIRV
+26 DGGADVIRV
-35 ESEAGAELRRRSAVP
+35 ESEAGVDLRRRSTAP
-50 VAEGD
+50 VAEGT

-62 LAAGTRSVSG
+62 LAAGTRSVVG

-77 ATEELLASADLIVV
+77 ATEELLTSADLIVV
-91 DDTLTPTAV
+91 DDTLPPAVV
-100 AGIEARHRSGVITS
+100 AGIEQRHRFAVITS
-114 IRPYGLKGPWAERS
+114 IRPYGLEGPWAQRS

-169 PSLAAIDRARRCG
+169 PSLAAIDRSRRCG
-182 RGEVVDVSMA
+182 QGEVIDVSIA

-217 RSIETPSIERARDGW
+217 RSIETPSIERAKDGW
-232 VGFNTNTRQQFQG
+232 VGFNTNTRQQFQN

-252 PDLMDSEWGDL
+252 PDLMDSEWADL
-263 RTRTAR
+263 RTRTGR

-315 VARGFFATTAEGFRA
+315 VARGFFANTAEGFKA

-351 GEHTGQIEPRG
+351 GEHTGQIESRPR
-362 GPEPAAVGTVS
+362 PAPAAS
-373 SGSGGSP
+373 
-380 DGAVM
+380 
-385 GAVASEPRGGP
+385 
-396 ESVGAAS
+396 AANAPA
-403 SSDPDAR
+403 DLTAR
-410 PLAGVRVVDLTSWW
+410 PLAGIRVVDLTSWW

-442 VESVSHPD
+442 VESVTHPD

-470 FLAANHDKRALT
+470 FLAANHDKRGLT

-487 PRGRELLLLLVDGA
+487 QQGRDLLLSLVDSA

-510 RVIEAFGLGWEEL
+510 RVIEAFDLGWDVL
-523 RARNPRLVMVR
+523 SKRNPQLVMVR

-584 HGCFAALLGLRK
+584 HGCFAALVGIRK
-596 RNATGQ
+596 RNSTGS

-619 ELIVEYSANGVRLN
+619 EMIVEYSANGTTLS

-644 QGIYETAEPEQWL
+644 QGIYETAESEQWL
-657 AISCDSDEAWSA
+657 AISCDSDEAWLA
-669 LAGVIGVDAA
+669 LAAAIGVDAGEF
-679 DLATLEDRQAAHDEL
+679 ATLEDRQAAHDEI
-694 DQHLSRWAA
+694 DQLVARWAESRGLTQA
-703 RRSLEAAVDEL
+703 EEEL
-714 ARAGVPAVACRNHAT
+714 VGAGVPAIACRNHAT

-791 SEIASLEESG
+791 AEIASLEQSG
-801 VIGTVPVL
+801 RIGTIPVL